1 MDRIKY
7 INSEKFF
14 AKEFNDGIIV
24 AFKNIGG
31 DSSSYADQIHRIVL
45 EKFGV
50 DLFGDDIVESIS
62 GTNCHKDIIK
72 DSLFVYMKNGISI
85 SAYGII
91 RSYPNKDS
99 VEIIYNSENVLT
111 IKIKQLPIFWSVFIF
126 VLLCF
131 CSYVIFDGTDIFDG
145 TEPEVYEPD
154 PSELTFENPDT
165 QNVVP
170 IDKVVD
176 PIVDTVIPQYIVKPV
191 DFYKDIDDT
200 DEIIEVMPVVF
211 ENNETKHEIIK
222 TPPVETITSVKYPEL
237 DVQSIE
243 DTQRDKQIKKINEN
257 IRIADK
263 AYCDYAVSFDESKA
277 NVALLNYRKALDLNN
292 KYNLIP
298 SETRKKI
305 EEKIK
310 VLENELN

>member
-24 AFKNIGG
+24 AFKNIG
-31 DSSSYADQIHRIVL
+31 DNSLSYADQIHQMVS
-45 EKFGV
+45 KNFGV
-50 DLFGDDIVESIS
+50 DLFVSDIMESIS
-62 GTNCHKDIIK
+62 DTDIHKDSIK
-72 DSLFVYMKNGISI
+72 DSLFIYVKDGVSI
-85 SAYGII
+85 SACGII
-91 RSYPNKDS
+91 CSYQNRDS
-99 VEIIYNSENVLT
+99 VEIKYNSENVLT
-111 IKIKQLPIFWSVFIF
+111 IKKKRLTTFWSFLIF

-131 CSYVIFDGTDIFDG
+131 CGYVIFDG

-154 PSELTFENPDT
+154 PIELTFENLDT

-176 PIVDTVIPQYIVKPV
+176 PIVDTVIPQYIVEPV

-222 TPPVETITSVKYPEL
+222 TPPVETITSVKYPEP

-243 DTQRDKQIKKINEN
+243 DTQRNEQIKKMNKYIK
-257 IRIADK
+257 IADK
-263 AYCDYAVSFDESKA
+263 AYGDYADTFDESKA
-277 NVALLNYRKALDLNN
+277 IVALKNYRKALDLNN
-292 KYNLIP
+292 EYNLIP
-298 SETRKKI
+298 SETKKI

-310 VLENELN
+310 VLEIELN